1 MSLFASFKAAALAA
15 ATLGILGGIGPALA
29 RTQTPLQP
37 AERQS
42 SNLLAQIFGSTPI
55 DESDFLVVAVPG
67 SVAQPYRLIIV
78 EQISDNRS
86 CWNLVNSN
94 VRPTE
99 VNDLWNTF
107 DFTGTCRLQRDSN
120 GYAVRLGEQDV
131 FGARFEVN
139 RRGDDLLLQFA
150 PSTTS
155 RERYTIGRTGGISS
169 TGFTQIH
176 LDPGWQLTKR
186 TFEGAIVS
194 SHLVYFSNDLTLAQ
208 LPGGSGSGSGSGG
221 GGVEPPPPPATL
233 PFTDIRGNRY
243 VNEIV
248 RASELGVISG
258 FPDGRFQPTSS
269 LTREQA
275 VSVFMESATRILPST
290 TVATLPTAV
299 FASPFPDVAANRWS
313 AVKIQQARQLG
324 IVTGDAGSGLFRPT
338 DNVSRAELMAMSYR
352 LLLIRAGITAAEGAA
367 GPDLSIDAAT
377 GQIAPNVPNPPV
389 FSDIT
394 GHWGATVIRQMAGIC
409 RVATPLNETGTTF
422 APNTPALRDY
432 TAAVAVRGIDC
443 PESRPG
449 L

>member
-1 MSLFASFKAAALAA
+1 MTLFASFKAAALTA

-29 RTQTPLQP
+29 RTQAPLQSVESQP
-37 AERQS
+37 G
-42 SNLLAQIFGSTPI
+42 NLLAQTFGSTPI
-55 DESDFLVVAVPG
+55 NESDFLVVAVPG

-78 EQISDNRS
+78 EQLSGNRS
-86 CWNLVNSN
+86 CWNIVNNN

-131 FGARFEVN
+131 AGARFEVN

-155 RERYTIGRTGGISS
+155 RDRYTIGRTGGISS
-169 TGFTQIH
+169 TGFTKIH
-176 LDPGWQLTKR
+176 LDPGWRLTKR
-186 TFEGAIVS
+186 TFGGAIVS
-194 SHLVYFSNDLTLAQ
+194 SHLVYFTNDLTLAQ
-208 LPGGSGSGSGSGG
+208 LPGGEGG
-221 GGVEPPPPPATL
+221 GTTPPTPPTPPPATL

-248 RASELGVISG
+248 RASQLGVISG
-258 FPDGRFQPTSS
+258 FPDGRFQPTSP

-275 VSVFMESATRILPST
+275 VSVFMESATRILPSS

-299 FASPFPDVAANRWS
+299 FAAPFPDVAANRWS

-352 LLLIRAGITAAEGAA
+352 LLLIRASVTAGEDAEG
-367 GPDLSIDAAT
+367 PNLSIDAAT

-394 GHWGATVIRQMAGIC
+394 GHWGETVIRQMAGIC
-409 RVATPLNETGTTF
+409 RVATPINETGTTF

-443 PESRPG
+443 PEARPG